1 MLTIF
6 STAKPFEGHSEI
18 IQRNAIKSWTLLDPQ
33 PEIILFGNEPGV
45 QEIAYELGLV
55 NVPEIATNE
64 YGTPLLNDMFE
75 KAQRIASNDIMCYV
89 NADVILMDD
98 FIDAVKKVQGID
110 EFLMVSRRWDVAVD
124 SMLRFEEPGWQ
135 DNLRDFV
142 EENGELRSPGGI
154 DCFVYKG
161 RLFNSIPPF
170 AIGRLAW
177 DNWLLYQARRMKAS
191 LIDATEAVMLVHQNH
206 DYSNL
211 GGISDEE
218 LVELPEVK
226 YNLKLSGGADFWWLV
241 SDAQFLVTREGL
253 VRAGLQNRSL
263 ARWMKTS
270 CLLHPFFG
278 FLLHPYFRFCYKA
291 VRYMVNIV
299 RPGVRA
305 SWNM

>member
-18 IQRNAIKSWTLLDPQ
+18 IQRNAIKSWALLRPR
-33 PEIILFGNEPGV
+33 PEIIMFGDEPGAK
-45 QEIAYELGLV
+45 EISNELGLV

-64 YGTPLLNDMFE
+64 YGTPLVNDIFE
-75 KAQRIASNDIMCYV
+75 KAQRIASNDILCYV
-89 NADVILMDD
+89 NADIILMSD
-98 FIDAVKKVQGID
+98 FMDAVDKVRGIPK
-110 EFLMVSRRWDVAVD
+110 FLMVSRRWDVAVD
-124 SMLRFEEPGWQ
+124 SMLRFEESGWQ

-142 EENGELRSPGGI
+142 KENGELRPPVFI
-154 DCFVYKG
+154 DCFVFKG
-161 RLFNSIPPF
+161 RLFNNIPPF
-170 AIGRLAW
+170 AIGRMAW
-177 DNWLLYQARRMKAS
+177 DNWLVYHARIMKAS

-211 GGISDEE
+211 GGISYEE
-218 LVELPEVK
+218 IFELPEVK
-226 YNLKLSGGADFWWLV
+226 YNQELAGGSDFIWHV
-241 SDAQFLVTREGL
+241 TDAPFLVTRTGL

-263 ARWMKTS
+263 ARWIKTF

-291 VRYMVNIV
+291 VRYLVNSV
-299 RPGVRA
+299 RPEVRA